1 VTPGLSSTTEG
12 CDREEAGIEMRH
24 THMGF
29 THGRSPRTAAWACM
43 LVAAWLVAAPA
54 PASAHDRRV
63 GPYHAA
69 RDVASAPARADA
81 IHARAVQPPQNDT
94 PPDFEGFLVVGETL
108 TAVPGDWSDSPTSY
122 AYQWYSC
129 DPDFNDC
136 PDIAGATQPTYTL
149 TGAELGRYVGIQVIA
164 TNDAG
169 DSNPAVSGPFGPI
182 VQAYPALVTAPVIT
196 GTAREDQTLSATP
209 GTWTGSPTS
218 FSYQWYRCDVA
229 LANCRGI
236 AGAAGPFY
244 PVAAADVGSR
254 LIVTVIASNATGDSL
269 EGSSQPTATVV
280 GLPPGNV
287 VAPAIQGTAQE
298 GATILVNPGT
308 WSRGPVGYAYQW
320 LRCNAAGA
328 ACVGI
333 PGDTD
338 IRHQVVAADVGSRLT
353 AVVRAANGSGL
364 SAPAA
369 ASPTAVVLMALNI
382 SVNRVSTK
390 ARSDGS
396 IAMTLR
402 TKNPGALTA
411 TATAPSG
418 SLAAKLCVRHCPKSH
433 QLAYGKGSATLAK
446 PGLVVLVVK
455 PNARAR
461 RAVAKYRRIV
471 VRVSL
476 TFKSSIGAGTNTK
489 VSLVTVKKARPKHAR

>member
-1 VTPGLSSTTEG
+1 
-12 CDREEAGIEMRH
+12 MRH
-24 THMGF
+24 AHMGY
-29 THGRSPRTAAWACM
+29 THGRSLRPAAWACV
-43 LVAAWLVAAPA
+43 LVAAWLVVAPA
-54 PASAHDRRV
+54 PAFSSDQRV

-69 RDVASAPARADA
+69 RDLAPAHAPADA
-81 IHARAVQPPQNDT
+81 VEADAVDPPQNVT
-94 PPDFEGFLVVGETL
+94 PPDFEGYLVVGETL

-129 DPDFNDC
+129 DADNNDC
-136 PDIAGATQPTYTL
+136 PDIAGATQQTYTL
-149 TGAELGRYVGIQVIA
+149 TASELGRNVGIQVIA

-169 DSNPAVSGPFGPI
+169 DSNPAVSGAFGPI
-182 VQAYPALVTAPVIT
+182 VASYPSLQTAPVIS
-196 GTAREDQTLSATP
+196 GSPLEGQTLSATP
-209 GTWTGSPTS
+209 GTWTGGPTS

-229 LANCRGI
+229 LTDCRGI
-236 AGAAGPFY
+236 AGAGSPSY

-254 LIVTVIASNATGDSL
+254 LIVTVIATNATGDSF
-269 EGSSQPTATVV
+269 EEPSEPTATVA

-287 VAPAIQGTAQE
+287 VAPVIQGTAQE

-308 WSRGPVGYAYQW
+308 WNRNPVGYAYQW

-338 IRHQVVAADVGSRLT
+338 IRHQVVAADVGSRLGALVT
-353 AVVRAANGSGL
+353 AVNAVGP

-369 ASPTAVVLMALNI
+369 ASPTAVVLLAVNI

-390 ARSDGS
+390 VRSDGS

-411 TATAPSG
+411 TATAPSR
-418 SLAAKLCVRHCPKSH
+418 SLATKLCVRRCPKSR
-433 QLAYGKGSATLAK
+433 QLAYGKGSARLAK
-446 PGLVVLVVK
+446 PGVVVLVVK
-455 PNARAR
+455 PNARAK
-461 RAVAKYRRIV
+461 RAVAKYRKIV

-476 TFKSSIGAGTNTK
+476 SFKSSVGAGTNTK
-489 VSLVTVKKARPKHAR
+489 VSLVTVRKARPKRRG